1 MNTSFSFGQF
11 QLSPKVLRGIQDMG
25 FEEPTPIQT
34 SAIPAILAG
43 RDITGQAQTGTGKTA
58 AFGIPA
64 LERLDVKSK
73 KTQVL
78 VVSPTRE
85 LAIQTAEEISRLAR
99 HLPHTSV
106 LPVYG
111 GQPIERQLR
120 ALAAG
125 VMIVVGTPGRLL
137 DHLRRGTLDLS
148 FVNMV
153 VLDEADR
160 MLDMGFLPDIETI
173 LKKTPEKRQT
183 VLFSATMPGPIMAIS
198 RRFQKNPEFISISR
212 ENLTVPQVDQ
222 QYIEVHSRD
231 KLDVL
236 CRLLDQYNPKLVLVF
251 ANTKRRVDQITRR
264 LRERGVRAEELHG
277 DLKQSRRDRV
287 MAQFRNGTIDLLV
300 ASDVAARGI
309 DVLDV
314 DLVVNYDLPQDVE
327 YYVHRIGRTARA
339 GRVGRAVTFAGP
351 EDIYRLRE
359 IQKFAPVKA
368 ATLAASPPVPATRP
382 EETTPSFGLADR
394 IKQAVDAGG
403 LELEKAIVE
412 RIMADDYTSPEIAAA
427 LIRLIQTRVPVG
439 VPEHRDEIPPPARG
453 AGAVR
458 HRRRRTQ

>member
-1 MNTSFSFGQF
+1 M
-11 QLSPKVLRGIQDMG
+11 
-25 FEEPTPIQT
+25 
-34 SAIPAILAG
+34 
-43 RDITGQAQTGTGKTA
+43 
-58 AFGIPA
+58 
-64 LERLDVKSK
+64 
-73 KTQVL
+73 
-78 VVSPTRE
+78 
-85 LAIQTAEEISRLAR
+85 
-99 HLPHTSV
+99 

-148 FVNMV
+148 FVKMV

-198 RRFQKNPEFISISR
+198 RRFQKNPEFIAVSR

-251 ANTKRRVDQITRR
+251 ANTKRRVDQLTRR
-264 LRERGVRAEELHG
+264 LRERGVRVEGLHG

-314 DLVVNYDLPQDVE
+314 DLVVNYDVPQDVE

-351 EDIYRLRE
+351 EEIYRLRE
-359 IQKFAPVKA
+359 IQKFAPVKSA
-368 ATLAASPPVPATRP
+368 SLAASPPVPVVRQ
-382 EETTPSFGLADR
+382 EEPAPSVGLADR
-394 IKQAVDAGG
+394 IKAAIDDGG
-403 LELEKAIVE
+403 LEREKAIVE
-412 RIMADDYTSPEIAAA
+412 RIMAEDYTSPEIASA
-427 LIRLIQTRVPVG
+427 LIRLIQTRVPAG
-439 VPEHRDEIPPPARG
+439 EPEHRDLGLPSARG

-458 HRRRRTQ
+458 QRRRRNM

>member
-1 MNTSFSFGQF
+1 MNPSFSFGQF
-11 QLSPKVLRGIQDMG
+11 ALSQKVLQGIQDMG

-34 SAIPAILAG
+34 SAIPAMLAG
-43 RDITGQAQTGTGKTA
+43 RDIIGQAQTGTGKTA

-64 LERLDVKSK
+64 LERLDPRNR

-78 VVSPTRE
+78 VLSPTRE

-99 HLPHTSV
+99 HLPHTTV

-148 FVNMV
+148 LVTIV

-173 LKKTPEKRQT
+173 LKKTKKERQT
-183 VLFSATMPGPIMAIS
+183 VLFSATMPGPIRAIS
-198 RRFQKNPEFISISR
+198 KRFQNNPEFISVSR
-212 ENLTVPQVDQ
+212 EQLTVPQVE
-222 QYIEVHSRD
+222 QYYLEVHTRD
-231 KLDVL
+231 KVDVL

-251 ANTKRRVDQITRR
+251 ANTKRRVDQLTRR
-264 LRERGVRAEELHG
+264 LRERGVRVEGLHG

-309 DVLDV
+309 DVEDV
-314 DLVVNYDLPQDVE
+314 DLVINYDVPQDVE
-327 YYVHRIGRTARA
+327 YYVHRIGRTARM
-339 GRVGRAVTFAGP
+339 GRAGRAVTFAGP
-351 EDIYRLRE
+351 EDMYRLRE
-359 IQKFAPVKA
+359 IQRFAR
-368 ATLAASPPVPATRP
+368 LNPVPMPAQEAP
-382 EETTPSFGLADR
+382 EKEAVPSAGLAGV
-394 IKQAVDAGG
+394 IKQTIDAGG
-403 LELEKAIVE
+403 LEREGAIVGQ
-412 RIMADDYTSPEIAAA
+412 IMADDYTSAEIASA
-427 LIRLIQTRVPVG
+427 LIRLIQNRAP
-439 VPEHRDEIPPPARG
+439 
-453 AGAVR
+453 AGASGTPTESFPKESRTGRVRR
-458 HRRRRTQ
+458 HRTS